1 MRDTIKEIHEKL
13 IKNKNV
19 TLISLEKNLDI
30 KPIYRL
36 IRVKLSYN
44 DHEYDILSKSPS
56 LKGSI
61 IYINEVLIPE
71 AMKGSSKGKEATKEG
86 KWKIIRKI
94 KDNVCYRDNFNNKY
108 EFGRHK

>member
-1 MRDTIKEIHEKL
+1 MRDTIKQIQEKL
-13 IKNKNV
+13 TKNKNV
-19 TLISLEKNLDI
+19 TLISFKNNLDI

-44 DHEYDILSKSPS
+44 DHEYDRLCKSPS

-86 KWKIIRKI
+86 KWEIIRKI
-94 KDNVCYRDNFNNKY
+94 KDIVCYRDNFNNK
-108 EFGRHK
+108 

>member
-1 MRDTIKEIHEKL
+1 MRDTIKEIQEKL
-13 IKNKNV
+13 TKNKNV
-19 TLISLEKNLDI
+19 TLISLKNNLDI

-36 IRVKLSYN
+36 IHVKLSYN

-61 IYINEVLIPE
+61 IYINEVVIPE

-86 KWKIIRKI
+86 KWEIINRNLGGINKILK
-94 KDNVCYRDNFNNKY
+94 NS
-108 EFGRHK
+108 E